1 MDFFGIPIVINDK
14 NGYYSPANNNFHI
27 SDKMNKI
34 FSRFKEIY
42 NEKPTYVDKH
52 NKTYFHPYLFS
63 AIIGYNNIDYLLKIS
78 KKIYDT
84 HKQENDLNDYK
95 EVDEPMITKRDL
107 NEEDNKRDAKNISS
121 YSLGRIGENIVLN
134 TLKTINPS
142 VYDVNMVSSTGH
154 VGDIH
159 VTDKNN
165 MLKYLIEVKE
175 KGVITKDDLTKFD
188 KDIEQ
193 LKNTNGLLYKRIIG
207 IFISLESNII
217 PSIGRYKITADKIYL
232 SKEMF
237 SKDSMVIIF
246 SMFETVCYLNES
258 TKNMVKYDIPIKVY
272 ELISRLRIEYNT
284 IINEEDIYKS
294 MITNC
299 ENNLLSL
306 STLQRNNLIKKDF
319 IKFINN
325 GFSNIL
331 PIIDNNLNT
340 KEEER
345 LKEYIKTHKKKDL
358 LKKTL
363 INEFPSYVTEISSMK
378 LNDFINKYK

>member
-1 MDFFGIPIVINDK
+1 MNFFGIPIVINDK
-14 NGYYSPANNNFHI
+14 NGYYSPANNSFHI

-42 NEKPTYVDKH
+42 NEEPTYINKH

-63 AIIGYNNIDYLLKIS
+63 AMIGYNNIDYLLKIS
-78 KKIYDT
+78 KKIYDI
-84 HKQENDLNDYK
+84 HKQENDLNDSI
-95 EVDEPMITKRDL
+95 EVDEPIITKRDL
-107 NEEDNKRDAKNISS
+107 NEEDNKRDVKNISS

-207 IFISLESNII
+207 IFISLESNVI

-246 SMFETVCYLNES
+246 SMFETACYLNES

-325 GFSNIL
+325 EFSNIL

-345 LKEYIKTHKKKDL
+345 LKEYIKTHKRKDL

>member
-14 NGYYSPANNNFHI
+14 NGYYSPANNSFHI

-42 NEKPTYVDKH
+42 NEEPTYVDKH

-63 AIIGYNNIDYLLKIS
+63 AIIERNNIDYLLKIS
-78 KKIYDT
+78 KKIYDIR
-84 HKQENDLNDYK
+84 KQENDLNDSI
-95 EVDEPMITKRDL
+95 EVDEPIITKRDL
-107 NEEDNKRDAKNISS
+107 NEEDNKRDVKNISS

-165 MLKYLIEVKE
+165 MIKYLIEVKE

-207 IFISLESNII
+207 IFISLESNVI

-246 SMFETVCYLNES
+246 SMFETACYLNES

-325 GFSNIL
+325 EFSNIL

-358 LKKTL
+358 LKKIL